1 MVPSLSRSRL
11 RRVLLGPDVAVAF
24 AVLAVLYVAMEV
36 PFPPTQVPGY
46 LLVVAYD
53 LVEVAIPA
61 LTPYWP
67 VGFPAFLYLLAV
79 VGAAVG
85 RVVRDDGGWP
95 ASVGTALLV
104 VGGISLLFASLL
116 GIPLALRGD
125 VVPGAI
131 TGTVGVVLVALG
143 AWLLRR

>member
-1 MVPSLSRSRL
+1 MVPSLHRSRL

-24 AVLAVLYVAMEV
+24 AVLAAMYLAMQV
-36 PFPPTQVPGY
+36 PFQPTQIPGY

-85 RVVRDDGGWP
+85 RVVRDDEGW
-95 ASVGTALLV
+95 VGSIGAGLVVVGMLAFGFALLIAGPTALA
-104 VGGISLLFASLL
+104 GN
-116 GIPLALRGD
+116 LAP
-125 VVPGAI
+125 VAI
-131 TGTVGVVLVALG
+131 TTVTGVVLVVVG
-143 AWLLRR
+143 WWLLRR